1 MKASWKSAGR
11 RRQNSC
17 SVATVSRGVAGR
29 FGNRWK
35 TTRTVV
41 ASRDTG
47 RGRSFGQATD
57 LLATPAGFEPATL
70 SLEGCQITLID
81 KHNFSKWTLNRRLS
95 INRLAAISQMRR
107 VPITRGYISREER
120 QLAAAEGK
128 RKPPLRLAGEQRRP
142 KPAYIDGRGQE
153 KTTYPP
159 PRATCELRGNLVR
172 SAAPLQNACYATISG
187 VSTDLP
193 WH

>member
-17 SVATVSRGVAGR
+17 SMSRPCRVELPVG

-47 RGRSFGQATD
+47 RGRSFGQVTD

-95 INRLAAISQMRR
+95 I
-107 VPITRGYISREER
+107 
-120 QLAAAEGK
+120 
-128 RKPPLRLAGEQRRP
+128 
-142 KPAYIDGRGQE
+142 GRGQE

-172 SAAPLQNACYATISG
+172 SAVPLQNACYATISG